1 MVCHLDRR
9 VSFVSCMIR
18 VCSFSILISDSNTST
33 RCIIVKLN
41 SGKQLFITENS
52 VNEEVSEE
60 DGKRQATIGFKE
72 RC

>member
-1 MVCHLDRR
+1 MEK
-9 VSFVSCMIR
+9 
-18 VCSFSILISDSNTST
+18 SNLYLCST
-33 RCIIVKLN
+33 RYIIVKLN
-41 SGKQLFITENS
+41 SGKQLFITGNS